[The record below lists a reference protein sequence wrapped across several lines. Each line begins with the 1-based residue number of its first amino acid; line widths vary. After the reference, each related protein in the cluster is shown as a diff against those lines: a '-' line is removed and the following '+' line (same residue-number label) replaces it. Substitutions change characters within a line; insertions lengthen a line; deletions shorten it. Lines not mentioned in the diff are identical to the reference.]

1 MTDIVTTNNKRVCKN
16 NIELNFLRIV
26 LKVEVDDDDD
36 DDDDADARRFTFDA
50 FIIGDVGTKDAGIV
64 SGCYCVLL

>member
-1 MTDIVTTNNKRVCKN
+1 
-16 NIELNFLRIV
+16 

-64 SGCYCVLL
+64 SCCYCVLL